1 MGTATSLSPVESR
14 NLPDEMA
21 PKAATKKS
29 AAAPQ
34 HGSYQDMIKV
44 AIMTLKERNGSS
56 RQAIKKDI
64 KANNNLGNTTDNA
77 FTAHINKALK
87 TGVDSGVFAQPKGAS
102 GPVKL
107 AKPSADKKPAAATK
121 TAKPKTEKKET
132 AAAPK
137 KTTAAKKTAAPK
149 KTTTKAAPKKT
160 ATAKK
165 PAAKKAAAPKTA
177 SKKTTKPKAAP
188 AVSEEKPK
196 ALTKTKTGRV
206 VKTSKPETAKAIAGG
221 KKAPARKATPNMFF
235 HAAAAFGGK
244 HVMISSF
251 GWGWWVGNG

>member
-56 RQAIKKDI
+56 RQAIKKYI

-149 KTTTKAAPKKT
+149 
-160 ATAKK
+160 
-165 PAAKKAAAPKTA
+165 TA

-221 KKAPARKATPNMFF
+221 KKAPAKKATPKKSTPKK
-235 HAAAAFGGK
+235 A
-244 HVMISSF
+244 
-251 GWGWWVGNG
+251 

>member
-1 MGTATSLSPVESR
+1 MGTLCDFDCHDATSYQLLLDLVLVAKRRSTATSLSPVESR

-56 RQAIKKDI
+56 RQAIKKYI
-64 KANNNLGNTTDNA
+64 KANNNLGNATDNA

-149 KTTTKAAPKKT
+149 KTTT
-160 ATAKK
+160 AKK

-221 KKAPARKATPNMFF
+221 KKVSAKKATPKKSTPKK
-235 HAAAAFGGK
+235 A
-244 HVMISSF
+244 
-251 GWGWWVGNG
+251 

>member
-56 RQAIKKDI
+56 RQAIKKYI

-149 KTTTKAAPKKT
+149 KTTTKAAP
-160 ATAKK
+160 
-165 PAAKKAAAPKTA
+165 
-177 SKKTTKPKAAP
+177 

-206 VKTSKPETAKAIAGG
+206 VKTSKPETAKA
-221 KKAPARKATPNMFF
+221 
-235 HAAAAFGGK
+235 
-244 HVMISSF
+244 
-251 GWGWWVGNG
+251 

>member
-1 MGTATSLSPVESR
+1 MGTLCDFDCHDATSYQLLLDLVLVAKRRSTATSLSPVESR

-56 RQAIKKDI
+56 RQAIKKYI

-107 AKPSADKKPAAATK
+107 AKPSADKEP
-121 TAKPKTEKKET
+121 

-165 PAAKKAAAPKTA
+165 AAAPKAA

-221 KKAPARKATPNMFF
+221 KKAPAKKATPKKSTPKK
-235 HAAAAFGGK
+235 ARRSIVADL
-244 HVMISSF
+244 ISF
-251 GWGWWVGNG
+251 P

>member
-56 RQAIKKDI
+56 RQAIKKYI
-64 KANNNLGNTTDNA
+64 KANNNLGNTTNNA

-137 KTTAAKKTAAPK
+137 KTTAAKKTA
-149 KTTTKAAPKKT
+149 
-160 ATAKK
+160 TAKK

-221 KKAPARKATPNMFF
+221 KKAPAKKATPKKSTPKK
-235 HAAAAFGGK
+235 A
-244 HVMISSF
+244 
-251 GWGWWVGNG
+251 

>member
-1 MGTATSLSPVESR
+1 MGTLCDFDCHDATSYQLLLDLVLVAKRRSTATSLSPVESR

-56 RQAIKKDI
+56 RQAIKKYI

-121 TAKPKTEKKET
+121 TAE
-132 AAAPK
+132 
-137 KTTAAKKTAAPK
+137 PK

-221 KKAPARKATPNMFF
+221 KKAPAKKATPKKSTPKK
-235 HAAAAFGGK
+235 A
-244 HVMISSF
+244 
-251 GWGWWVGNG
+251 